1 MDRRAALPRCIALVD
16 ALPVHAQL
24 SLRSRWL
31 IFFTSPLLL
40 NLRLRPSF
48 VQSQRHIQV
57 LLSTVTTKLSCCT
70 VHTYPM
76 PERCP
81 VVCPLPPFLPPCVAL
96 SYRPAASPFRAPQRP
111 PWARASSGDIVRHA
125 GRSTR
130 YGRRMLPKA
139 AGKTSLWGFWCPD
152 PPGAGGET
160 ASGCS
165 SDFSFNFNGHC
176 SKISRHS
183 FIG

>member
-1 MDRRAALPRCIALVD
+1 MCGSRDGRATLPRCMELRD
-16 ALPVHAQL
+16 KLPVHAQL
-24 SLRSRWL
+24 SLRSRRL

-57 LLSTVTTKLSCCT
+57 LHSTVTTKLSCCT

-111 PWARASSGDIVRHA
+111 PWARKSSGDIVRHA

-130 YGRRMLPKA
+130 YGQRMLA
-139 AGKTSLWGFWCPD
+139 ENRGRND
-152 PPGAGGET
+152 PRTTPAPSSARSGG
-160 ASGCS
+160 GRRRRCNV
-165 SDFSFNFNGHC
+165 SFTVE
-176 SKISRHS
+176 
-183 FIG
+183 